1 MAGSARPP
9 GPLLS
14 SNALH
19 KLATRRASRPS
30 GLRPERSALLR
41 SLDGSAP
48 PENLT
53 QHTASCPSLDRPGLP
68 PKPRTRRP
76 GRARPVATRGSAS
89 EEAEASELTALLRS
103 GAAFFDSV
111 LVRRDGKQAQPGGL
125 ARPASAPG
133 RRTTSR
139 GSADDSAARSASAP
153 VPTTSALSAFSAQ
166 DYQSFEQPPPSP
178 ELAAATL
185 SRQRTASATSA
196 TSDAGQQ
203 QPPPSPLTRPSSA
216 MDIDSDEESDGL
228 LADDEL
234 TDAPTSRPSTA
245 SSRSRTRSSRS
256 RTGSRP
262 RSAVSRS
269 SSGRRRRGLSTSSSA
284 SNARRS
290 SLPQKKEKRSRRR
303 KSFRGSQSSPQ
314 LSKARPGSLRLPQR
328 WLDGKENR
336 AGARP
341 PPPPQGPKPERSS
354 SSIRSAA
361 AKEISALLDASA
373 NNILMRSIR

>member
-1 MAGSARPP
+1 MARPP

-30 GLRPERSALLR
+30 GLRPERSELMR
-41 SLDGSAP
+41 SLDAAP
-48 PENLT
+48 PDLT

-111 LVRRDGKQAQPGGL
+111 LVRRDGKQAQGSGRL

-166 DYQSFEQPPPSP
+166 DYQFAQQPPPSP
-178 ELAAATL
+178 ELAATL
-185 SRQRTASATSA
+185 SRQRTASGASA

-216 MDIDSDEESDGL
+216 MDIDSEEESDGL

-256 RTGSRP
+256 RTGSRTGSRP

-269 SSGRRRRGLSTSSSA
+269 SSGSRRRGLSTSSA

-341 PPPPQGPKPERSS
+341 PPPSGPKPERSS